1 MFRALAPRLR
11 DMGWQCLLPL
21 LSPGKRPLLEKWQR
35 YNTTAPTDFEIERWC
50 GMMPNAGIGVALGP
64 DGIAAVDLDIKD
76 PTTAHRARAI
86 AVEVF
91 GPTPLTRV
99 GQAPKAMLF
108 YRRPATLTVEGRA
121 FGGYEIYCRT
131 GQVVLHSIHP
141 DTGHPYHWID
151 ERPEDVGPHDL
162 PVITAEQVEAFHRAM
177 APHRVLNAATA
188 TARPGTPLGTTADM
202 LRMLGLS
209 SDPIAAAITATA
221 HAAEGSRH
229 ATMVGAV
236 VALSIMGF
244 RPAEYE
250 VALDAAYTT
259 ATGRTDAV
267 AKAVAWALGRVGE
280 PPAPFDASAID
291 AAWNRRRGRA

>member
-1 MFRALAPRLR
+1 
-11 DMGWQCLLPL
+11 MGWQCTIPL
-21 LSPGKRPLLEKWQR
+21 LNPGKRPCIEKWER
-35 YNTTAPTDFEIERWC
+35 YNTTAPTDFEIERWAA
-50 GMMPNAGIGVALGP
+50 MMPNAGIGLAVGP
-64 DGIAAVDLDIKD
+64 DLTTAVDLDITD
-76 PTTAHRARAI
+76 PATAHRARAI

-99 GQAPKAMLF
+99 GLPPKAMLF
-108 YRRPATLTVEGRA
+108 YRRPPSLTITGRA
-121 FGGYEIYCRT
+121 FGGYELYAAT

-141 DTGHPYHWID
+141 DTGRPYLWID
-151 ERPEDVGPHDL
+151 ERPEDVGPQDL
-162 PVITAEQVEAFHRAM
+162 PIITTAMVEDFHRAM
-177 APHRVLNAATA
+177 APHRVLTPATA
-188 TARPGTPLGTTADM
+188 TARPGMALGTTADM

-250 VALDAAYTT
+250 MALDAAYTT